1 MIWLLGSGEK
11 GSDKGLGFGAAHSHV
26 AIESGAANDPKPA
39 VVRPARNRERMPPS
53 LTHEFEQVAARAR
66 VAQRRDLIAIHGHE
80 SIEHEKT
87 ETARGLH
94 DLPPPCVAHAGHPAK
109 VFARDKAPRESEGIV
124 VGHAQYP
131 TR

>member
-11 GSDKGLGFGAAHSHV
+11 GSDK
-26 AIESGAANDPKPA
+26 
-39 VVRPARNRERMPPS
+39 
-53 LTHEFEQVAARAR
+53 
-66 VAQRRDLIAIHGHE
+66 
-80 SIEHEKT
+80 EHEKT